1 MVRNYKPVAG
11 SRRER
16 SYTDKDVQ
24 NALGLINEGQPL
36 KRVAAMFNIPRRT
49 LRNHVSGERKTT
61 VVGRKKALLP
71 EEEKSIA
78 EHVAVLGDFGYSFD
92 TYELRVFV
100 KSFLDKAG
108 RQAPQFSNNM
118 PGKDWASSFIK
129 RHRLS
134 NRVCQNIS
142 RKRASVSVED
152 VEKFFN
158 NLSESLE
165 GVPPENIVN
174 YDETNLTDDPKSKT
188 MLFRKGIKHPERV
201 MNSSKSSVSLMFAC
215 SAAGDQLPPYVV
227 YKAERMMDT
236 WVKGGPMNARYNRTN
251 SGWFDS
257 HCFSDFLKNIAV
269 PYFRKL
275 NNDAPK
281 ILIGDNLASH
291 MSATTECVC
300 AEENIRFIF
309 LPPNSTHLLQPLDV
323 AVYGPMKKAWR
334 KVLTEWKKGPG
345 KYYTAMQKQWFPT
358 LLFDLLNEMDN
369 REQLVVAG
377 FRATGIY
384 PMDKERILRKITHEE
399 VTSAHNLVSPLVLQ
413 HLRELRE
420 SASTNPNATRRGKR
434 VQVEPGKSISLGEL
448 VAAST
453 SSGTPVSRPAK
464 RGASA
469 SGVLGRKRKVPRK
482 RLPTDSPSS
491 SDSDENV
498 DEPLEVPVGGDEHEQ
513 ETVGDSASETESEF
527 PGFEEVTVSGHKV
540 EEVPVFEKGDYVL
553 VKFSGK
559 KANYHFVGILR
570 NLVEPEQTSWDVK
583 YLRRDCEAGGT
594 SFVFKEPA
602 NPDFMETPICD
613 IVTKLAKPQVIKNKV
628 CFTDTACFS
637 GHIIR

>member
-1 MVRNYKPVAG
+1 M
-11 SRRER
+11 
-16 SYTDKDVQ
+16 
-24 NALGLINEGQPL
+24 
-36 KRVAAMFNIPRRT
+36 
-49 LRNHVSGERKTT
+49 
-61 VVGRKKALLP
+61 
-71 EEEKSIA
+71 
-78 EHVAVLGDFGYSFD
+78 
-92 TYELRVFV
+92 
-100 KSFLDKAG
+100 
-108 RQAPQFSNNM
+108 
-118 PGKDWASSFIK
+118 
-129 RHRLS
+129 
-134 NRVCQNIS
+134 CQNIS